1 MKCPVCQHEIKGRF
15 NHVIKCQS
23 CQNNFTIKI
32 HKLRFVLIMV
42 LVLMLSS
49 ICDGI
54 CKVLNLPFIVQL
66 IVLCLFL
73 GLFFYIYKLTDMD
86 AWIMSVEKAENER
99 FHSKQ

>member
-15 NHVIKCQS
+15 NHVIKCQA
-23 CQNNFTIKI
+23 CQNNFMIKI

-42 LVLMLSS
+42 LVLMLSG

-73 GLFFYIYKLTDMD
+73 GLFCYIYKLTDMD
-86 AWIMSVEKAENER
+86 AWIMSVEKVENER
-99 FHSKQ
+99 FHSK